1 MKRIFSVAIFFLLTC
16 ALVYAQAPVPVN
28 SSMIPPRLLTQPAP
42 RFNPMPGPLYGGARV
57 DRTVV
62 IAVTIDQTGHV
73 SSAQVVS
80 GPAPLKA
87 VAMDAVRQYT
97 FTPAML
103 HGQPVA
109 IKMDIKI
116 DFHVNSQPHE
126 ARGWGKFMKAFKK
139 CQEQIEKP
147 GTPSDQVEACG
158 NAAQLA
164 DALPDDAPT
173 FEPITAYVQYATALI
188 RNGKAADAVPVGN
201 KAIALSKQPET
212 LLTLCASYEVTGEA
226 SALSGHLKAA
236 DQYLTQAEECESREL
251 QLPTTPPLK
260 QHDSQVMKGLLQ
272 FHANVLA
279 SMGNQKEAASKLS
292 QAAKL

>member
-16 ALVYAQAPVPVN
+16 ALVYAQAPVPLD
-28 SSMIPPRLLTQPAP
+28 SSMTPPHVLELPSP

-87 VAMDAVRQYT
+87 IAMDAVRQYT

-103 HGQPVA
+103 HGKPVA
-109 IKMDIKI
+109 VKMDIKI
-116 DFHVNSQPHE
+116 DFNVNPQPHE
-126 ARGWGKFMKAFKK
+126 AKGWGKFMKAFRK
-139 CQEQIEKP
+139 CKEQVKKP
-147 GTPSDQVEACG
+147 GTPSDQVETCG

-173 FEPITAYVQYATALI
+173 FEPVTAYVQYATALI
-188 RNGKAADAVPVGN
+188 RDGRAADAVPVGN
-201 KAIALSKQPET
+201 KAIAMSKKHSET
-212 LLTLCASYEVTGEA
+212 PLTLCASYEVTGEA
-226 SALSGHLKAA
+226 SALSGNLQAA
-236 DQYLTQAEECESREL
+236 DKYLSQAEDCQEREL
-251 QLPTTPPLK
+251 QASITAALK
-260 QHDSQVMKGLLQ
+260 QHDSQVM
-272 FHANVLA
+272 
-279 SMGNQKEAASKLS
+279 
-292 QAAKL
+292 